1 VAARS
6 LAKLAERLAPATPA
20 SGNGGAAPGMKTGGL
35 FARLLHRKGD
45 DTHEPNRR
53 GMERGPERDRD
64 GLLPHGALLQG
75 ARG

>member
-1 VAARS
+1 
-6 LAKLAERLAPATPA
+6 
-20 SGNGGAAPGMKTGGL
+20 MKTGGL